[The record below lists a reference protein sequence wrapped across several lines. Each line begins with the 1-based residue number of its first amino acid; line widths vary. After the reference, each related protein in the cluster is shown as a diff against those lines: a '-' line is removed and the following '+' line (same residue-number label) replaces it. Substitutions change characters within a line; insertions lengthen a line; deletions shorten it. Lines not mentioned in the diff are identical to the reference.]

1 MRQNDRYN
9 AEGEFMVN
17 VNYSLIIQII
27 NFIFLIWALNLVLY
41 RPIRRVIHQ
50 RNEKV
55 EGLEEGI
62 KNYEQDVVDKDKAI
76 SDGIKQAREKGAEEK
91 EALENEAREQE
102 KQKIAE
108 IHEKA
113 RQEIEQ
119 VREQIGR
126 DMDATRQSLETEVDQ
141 FADEISQKILGRS
154 V

>member
-1 MRQNDRYN
+1 LRQNDRYN

-76 SDGIKQAREKGAEEK
+76 SDGIKQAREKGVQEK
-91 EALENEAREQE
+91 EALESEAREQE

-113 RQEIEQ
+113 RQELEQ

>member
-76 SDGIKQAREKGAEEK
+76 SDGIKQAREKGVQEK
-91 EALENEAREQE
+91 EALESEAREQE

-113 RQEIEQ
+113 RQELEQ